1 MTHRM
6 RLLWSKRGKWW
17 KLRSIRLRKRR
28 RSQKQR
34 NKKDKTHVGDEGD
47 MEATRITRE
56 GRAITNILTEQ
67 LAPLVRSIDC
77 EGVYPN
83 DFLQSLF
90 ASGAYAL
97 GSDRTLQGNGNT
109 EALELIERV
118 SEVCGS
124 TGFSIWC
131 HTAAIHYIRC
141 GQSEFLREE
150 VLPGLVSG
158 ALMGGTGLS
167 NPMKFYAGL
176 EPLRL
181 KADPVGE
188 GDGYCVHGVLPFISN
203 LGRDHWFGLIAETP
217 AGRRVMAV
225 VPCSAEGISM
235 EVRENFLGLNGTA
248 TYTCRFDNVQVQPEW
263 VVADDADA
271 FVRIIR
277 PGFVLSQ
284 IGLSLGV
291 TRAAIDCMKRQVNKQ
306 AGANRFLPVQ
316 PEDVERR
323 WLALRERAYRLAEQG
338 DSVGSGVGDGAG
350 TDESAEAYW
359 QEVLRTRLDSAYL
372 ALEAVQADFL
382 HCGGAGYVLH
392 SDPSRRM
399 REAYFIAVLTPS
411 IKHLE
416 KLLQVGA

>member
-1 MTHRM
+1 M
-6 RLLWSKRGKWW
+6 
-17 KLRSIRLRKRR
+17 
-28 RSQKQR
+28 
-34 NKKDKTHVGDEGD
+34 GDEGE

-56 GRAITNILTEQ
+56 ERAITVLLTEQ
-67 LAPLVRSIDC
+67 LSPLVRSIDC

-90 ASGAYAL
+90 ASGAYTL
-97 GSDRTLQGNGNT
+97 GSDRTPQGNGNT

-181 KADPVGE
+181 KAEPVGN

-217 AGRRVMAV
+217 SGRRVMAV

-235 EVRENFLGLNGTA
+235 DVRENFLGLNGTA

-271 FVRIIR
+271 FVRVIR

-284 IGLSLGV
+284 IGLALGL

-316 PEDVERR
+316 PEDLERR
-323 WLALRERAYRLAEQG
+323 WLALREAAYRLAAQG
-338 DSVGSGVGDGAG
+338 DSIGAG
-350 TDESAEAYW
+350 AGGGAGGGAGADGGHSAASRGSVDRAGASGAFADSDVSVNGGASTDDVAEAYW
-359 QEVLRTRLDSAYL
+359 QEVLRTRLESAYL
-372 ALEAVQADFL
+372 ALDAVQADFL

-416 KLLQVGA
+416 KLLHVGA

>member
-1 MTHRM
+1 M
-6 RLLWSKRGKWW
+6 
-17 KLRSIRLRKRR
+17 
-28 RSQKQR
+28 
-34 NKKDKTHVGDEGD
+34 GDEGD

-56 GRAITNILTEQ
+56 ERAITDFLTEQ

-90 ASGAYAL
+90 ASGAYTL
-97 GSDRTLQGNGNT
+97 KTDRTPRGNGNT
-109 EALELIERV
+109 EALDLIERV

-141 GQSEFLREE
+141 GKSEYLREE
-150 VLPGLVSG
+150 ILPQLVSG

-176 EPLRL
+176 ESLHL
-181 KADPVGE
+181 KAEPVGE
-188 GDGYCVHGVLPFISN
+188 GYCVNGVLPFISN
-203 LGRDHWFGLIAETP
+203 LGQDHWFGLIAATP

-225 VPCSAEGISM
+225 VPCSADGISM
-235 EVRENFLGLNGTA
+235 DVRENFLGLNGTA

-284 IGLSLGV
+284 IGLSLGL

-306 AGANRFLPVQ
+306 AGANSFLPVQ

-323 WLALRERAYRLAEQG
+323 WLALREQAYRLAEQG
-338 DSVGSGVGDGAG
+338 DSAGAGDGG
-350 TDESAEAYW
+350 EVAEAYW

-416 KLLQVGA
+416 KLLQVGAS

>member
-1 MTHRM
+1 
-6 RLLWSKRGKWW
+6 
-17 KLRSIRLRKRR
+17 
-28 RSQKQR
+28 
-34 NKKDKTHVGDEGD
+34 

-56 GRAITNILTEQ
+56 ERAITDILTEQ

-97 GSDRTLQGNGNT
+97 KTERTPQGNGNT

-141 GQSEFLREE
+141 GQSEYLREE
-150 VLPGLVSG
+150 ILPQLVSG

-176 EPLRL
+176 ESLHL
-181 KADPVGE
+181 KAEPVGK
-188 GDGYCVHGVLPFISN
+188 GYNVNGVLPFISN
-203 LGRDHWFGLIAETP
+203 LGPDHWFGLIAATP

-235 EVRENFLGLNGTA
+235 DVRENFLGLNGTA
-248 TYTCRFDNVQVQPEW
+248 TYTCRFDNVQVRPEW
-263 VVADDADA
+263 VVAEDADA

-284 IGLSLGV
+284 IGLSLGL

-316 PEDVERR
+316 PEEVERR

-338 DSVGSGVGDGAG
+338 DSVGAAGSAGNAGDVSGGGSVSAG
-350 TDESAEAYW
+350 GGEVAEAYW

-416 KLLQVGA
+416 KLLHVGAS